1 MSRAKLDEIRAR
13 LNRGETVNLTP
24 EQAAALHRENLLE
37 QIRAG
42 VEVARQQPQPLTPE
56 TLNPILAR
64 YGGNFGVWALFT
76 RIVAACTLTPAA
88 FASGLADA
96 YTTGHADRETALLL
110 FRNADARQIMNAGD
124 LAVFEALPPRLT
136 IYRGCDVREH
146 RAGVYG
152 LSWTDSRTVAEFFAW
167 RFDAADRG
175 RVVVSCEIARPEV
188 LAFLNTRNEREIIA
202 DVPPVPSSFWPGS
215 RRPCIGTIWNGNERA
230 GGWYDRAKNRGRL
243 GADRFARRRGGPDG
257 TRPAVGVPD
266 R

>member
-24 EQAAALHRENLLE
+24 GQAAALHREALLE

-110 FRNADARQIMNAGD
+110 FRNANPRDVMNAGD

-152 LSWTDSRTVAEFFAW
+152 LSWTDSRAVAEFFAW

-175 RVVVSCEIARPEV
+175 RVVVSCELARPEV

-202 DVPPVPSSFWPGS
+202 DV
-215 RRPCIGTIWNGNERA
+215 RRPACSVELLAGEPSALYWDYVERKRK
-230 GGWYDRAKNRGRL
+230 GGGL
-243 GADRFARRRGGPDG
+243 
-257 TRPAVGVPD
+257 V
-266 R
+266 